1 MRLKNRRR
9 SGIGKEI
16 AGAFLRE
23 GAKVAHCGTQA
34 CSQSATVMRSLALS

>member
-16 AGAFLRE
+16 SRAFLRE
-23 GAKVAHCGTQA
+23 GAKVAIVELRRVL
-34 CSQSATVMRSLALS
+34 SQRP